1 MCACKGPEGID
12 METKR
17 PRDLIGANYPANPA
31 VSLIKSRAV
40 VSPFVSPLNV
50 RH

>member
-1 MCACKGPEGID
+1 MCTAKGPEGTD
-12 METKR
+12 AKR

-40 VSPFVSPLNV
+40 SPFVSPLNV
-50 RH
+50 QH